1 MHMQPMHVYAEKED
15 SFINVEI
22 VVYTYLSISDIY
34 ST

>member
-15 SFINVEI
+15 SFINVEV